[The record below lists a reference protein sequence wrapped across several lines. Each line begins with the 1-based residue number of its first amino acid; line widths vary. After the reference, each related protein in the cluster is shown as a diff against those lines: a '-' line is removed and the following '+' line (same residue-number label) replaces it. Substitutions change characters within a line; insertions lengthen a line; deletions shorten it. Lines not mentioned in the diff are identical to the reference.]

1 MTKPAILLTRR
12 WPKQVEDKLAP
23 LYEVTLN
30 PDDQPLDKAALV
42 EAMQR
47 FDAICPTVSDKID
60 ADILSVPNARVR
72 IVASYGVGYDH
83 IDIAAAHAAGIAV
96 TNTPGV
102 LTDTTAELALLL
114 MLMVSRRAGEGE
126 RELREGRWTGWRP
139 THLMGTSLSGKLLG
153 LVGFGRIAKATA
165 QRARAAL
172 GMNIAYFSRNPAPDD
187 TLEFEAEFV
196 PSLAQLAERADV
208 LSLHC
213 PGGAATRHLIN
224 ADILSRMKPG
234 AFLINTARGSVVDEA
249 ALAEACACG
258 QIGGAGL
265 DVFEREPLVNER
277 LIGLESVVLLPH
289 LGSATIE
296 TRTEMGMR
304 VAANL
309 DSFFAGQEPPDRI
322 R

>member
-12 WPKQVEDKLAP
+12 WPKQVEDKLAQ

-47 FDAICPTVSDKID
+47 FDALCPTVSDKID

-165 QRARAAL
+165 QRARTAL
-172 GMNIAYFSRNPAPDD
+172 GMNIAYFSRNPAP
-187 TLEFEAEFV
+187 
-196 PSLAQLAERADV
+196 
-208 LSLHC
+208 
-213 PGGAATRHLIN
+213 
-224 ADILSRMKPG
+224 
-234 AFLINTARGSVVDEA
+234 
-249 ALAEACACG
+249 
-258 QIGGAGL
+258 
-265 DVFEREPLVNER
+265 
-277 LIGLESVVLLPH
+277 
-289 LGSATIE
+289 
-296 TRTEMGMR
+296 
-304 VAANL
+304 
-309 DSFFAGQEPPDRI
+309 
-322 R
+322 

>member
-12 WPKQVEDKLAP
+12 WPKPVEDELAQR
-23 LYEVTLN
+23 YHITLN
-30 PDDQPLDKAALV
+30 ENDRPLDKPTLI
-42 EAMQR
+42 EAMR
-47 FDAICPTVSDKID
+47 TFDALCPTVSDRID
-60 ADILSVPNARVR
+60 TDILSVPDARVQ

-83 IDIAAAHAAGIAV
+83 IDLTAARAAGITV
-96 TNTPGV
+96 TNTPDV

-126 RELREGRWTGWRP
+126 RELRDGRWTGWRP
-139 THLMGTSLSGKLLG
+139 THLMGASLSGKLLG

-165 QRARAAL
+165 QRAHAAL
-172 GMNIAYFSRNPAPDD
+172 GMKIAYFSRKPAPAEA
-187 TLEFEAEFV
+187 LGYEAEYV
-196 PSLAQLAERADV
+196 SSLTELAARADV

-213 PGGAATRHLIN
+213 PGGTETRHLIN

-249 ALAEACACG
+249 ALADALDAKR
-258 QIGGAGL
+258 IGGAGL
-265 DVFEREPLVNER
+265 DVFEREPQVSER
-277 LIGLESVVLLPH
+277 LLGLESVVLLPH

-296 TRTEMGMR
+296 TRSEMGMR
-304 VAANL
+304 VTANL
-309 DSFFAGQEPPDRI
+309 DSFFAGQEPPDRV